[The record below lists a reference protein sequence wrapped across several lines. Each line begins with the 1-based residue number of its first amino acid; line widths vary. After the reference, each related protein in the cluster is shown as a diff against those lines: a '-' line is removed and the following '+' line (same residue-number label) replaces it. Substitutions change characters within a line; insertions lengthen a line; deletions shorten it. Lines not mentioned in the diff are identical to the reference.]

1 MTTRSP
7 QPPARSSDKG
17 AHPDRPVAVLVV
29 IFTVDEGRFQVLLIR
44 RSAEP
49 FKDAWS
55 LPGGLLASGESLQEA
70 AVRKL
75 AEETGV
81 ADVFLEQLYTFC
93 DLDGH
98 ASVAAAYFALIDIAE
113 ALLAQRSE
121 WLPAWF
127 PVADLPPLAFRN
139 HEVIEYALQRLRAK
153 LDYSNVAYSLLPE
166 EFTLSQLQ
174 ATYEAILGRPLDKRN
189 FRKRVTTSPSSS
201 PRAAAPASPGTARRS
216 STASAS
222 ATRWCF
228 SRAGAFAIDGRTE
241 PDRPSAC

>member
-1 MTTRSP
+1 M
-7 QPPARSSDKG
+7 
-17 AHPDRPVAVLVV
+17 AVLVV
-29 IFTVDEGRFQVLLIR
+29 IFTVDDGRFQVLLIR

-49 FKDAWS
+49 FKDGWS
-55 LPGGLLASGESLQEA
+55 LPGGLLAAGESLHNA

-75 AEETGV
+75 EEETGV
-81 ADVFLEQLYTFC
+81 ADVFLEQLYTFSN
-93 DLDGH
+93 LDGRGSI
-98 ASVAAAYFALIDIAE
+98 AVAYFALVDISE

-139 HEVIEYALQRLRAK
+139 DEVIEYALQRLRAK

-189 FRKRVTTSPSSS
+189 FRKRVTTL
-201 PRAAAPASPGTARRS
+201 ALLE
-216 STASAS
+216 
-222 ATRWCF
+222 ATGRQ
-228 SRAGAFAIDGRTE
+228 AGAGRH
-241 PDRPSAC
+241 RPAQLYRFRERHPVVF